1 MENEQLPGDEISPE
15 TSQLSQEIGREEGQG
30 SWDELEKEEVDHSEE
45 IESSLSD
52 EASGVSHGPD
62 PIGELGAPGEPGQ
75 PDGFDQAEEEEEM
88 EQKNTLSD
96 SSPRVLSFKD
106 FFNKN

>member
-15 TSQLSQEIGREEGQG
+15 TSQLNPEIGREEGQG
-30 SWDELEKEEVDHSEE
+30 SWEE
-45 IESSLSD
+45 IEREEEVNHAEELESALSG
-52 EASGVSHGPD
+52 ESPGVSHGAD
-62 PIGELGAPGEPGQ
+62 PIGEPGAPGW
-75 PDGFDQAEEEEEM
+75 DGSDEEEEE

-106 FFNKN
+106 FFSRD